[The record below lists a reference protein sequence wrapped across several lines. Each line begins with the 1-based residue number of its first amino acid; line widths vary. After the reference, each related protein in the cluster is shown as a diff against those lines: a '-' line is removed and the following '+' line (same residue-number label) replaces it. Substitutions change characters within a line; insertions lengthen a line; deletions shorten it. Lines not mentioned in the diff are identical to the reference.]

1 MIDILSTWDESV
13 SVRARRLRLPLE
25 HFHGYSLV
33 CTVCDRGFRCF
44 REFEPRCAVCRSR
57 DGQVH

>member
-1 MIDILSTWDESV
+1 MQNLSSWNDSV
-13 SVRARRLRLPLE
+13 SVRARSLGYPLE

-33 CTVCDRGFRCF
+33 CVDCSNGFRCF

-57 DGQVH
+57 LEEKR